1 MNKVNL
7 KLEEGVEMP
16 KFETERAVGFD
27 LSINNII
34 NIFKG
39 DKAIDTEKLKLA
51 QEGFERAGYIKIRPH
66 ERILFGTGI
75 VAELPNNIELQIRSR
90 SGVSLKKG
98 LIIANSPGTID
109 PDYTGEIGLIIYN
122 TTPFLSTISKGDR
135 LAQAVPKEIIKVQL
149 QQVEKITKNTDRG
162 SNGYGSTGTK

>member
-1 MNKVNL
+1 MNTINL

-16 KFETERAVGFD
+16 EFKTEGAVGFD
-27 LSINNII
+27 LSINKII

-39 DKAIDTEKLKLA
+39 DKAIDADKLKLA

-66 ERILFGTGI
+66 ERILFGTG
-75 VAELPNNIELQIRSR
+75 VFAELPDNIELQIRSR

-98 LIIANSPGTID
+98 LVIANSPGTID
-109 PDYTGEIGLIIYN
+109 PDYTGELGLIIYN

-135 LAQAVPKEIIKVQL
+135 LGQAVPKELTKVEL
-149 QQVEKITKNTDRG
+149 QQVDEITKNTNRG
-162 SNGYGSTGTK
+162 SDGYGSTGTK